1 MKFIIEHL
9 DKRLYKWCFLEYK
22 HISTVVGRDKVMFT
36 NVSGK
41 TSKEKLAG
49 FGTVF
54 SDSIAN
60 SKNIVN
66 SKNVLSKR
74 ICVLDPFTEK
84 TLSKDDKTKFDY
96 FVFGGILGDYP
107 PQKRTAGF
115 CDKLRAKGIKFETR
129 NLGKEQMSTDTA
141 VYVAK
146 KILEGKKLSDL
157 KFKDTII
164 IKINESEEVE
174 LPFRYVVE
182 IDKQGKENLILPD
195 GFVEFLKKRKSF

>member
-96 FVFGGILGDYP
+96 FVFGGILGNNP
-107 PQKRTAGF
+107 PLKRTKNELTDAIKNAESRNIGKMQF
-115 CDKLRAKGIKFETR
+115 STDNAVYAVSQIVKGIP
-129 NLGKEQMSTDTA
+129 
-141 VYVAK
+141 
-146 KILEGKKLSDL
+146 LERL
-157 KFKDTII
+157 KFKDKVEIE
-164 IKINESEEVE
+164 INENESVV
-174 LPFRYVVE
+174 LPY
-182 IDKQGKENLILPD
+182 
-195 GFVEFLKKRKSF
+195 